1 MGLLETILFIPPVY
15 DETLS
20 VKQLTYIGKGTTPNF
35 TYKEIPLPIKPNMLM
50 IRVLTASLNAVDL
63 QLMNTPISMTAAQP
77 KGIGRDFCGVIED
90 VGKDLK
96 EKWRVGDK
104 VCGMFIHVNGQGTVA
119 DHVYINPDVDRII
132 KVPPNLSDEEAAA
145 FPLVLGTAMRSLAH
159 AKLDKNSWVCILGGA
174 TSVGQCAIQLA
185 KNYYNV
191 EKVVV
196 TCSAASSE
204 LCKKLGADITIDY
217 RAAANIG
224 DSLMYVL
231 GQKSVESN
239 DFTYTNQPGEDT
251 APPGGKRFQ
260 LIFDCA
266 GGTDVVFKAYQLLT
280 PTKDGSAY
288 VTIVG
293 DSKTSSDK
301 AGGPTSYF
309 YNTAMVGRKF
319 MSSTGMSGVNYIV
332 EWVAPGDWLDKA
344 YDLMLE
350 RTVTVKIDSVYD
362 WNDWKSAIKKLESHK
377 NKGKIVLKV
386 SI

>member
-1 MGLLETILFIPPVY
+1 M
-15 DETLS
+15 
-20 VKQLTYIGKGTTPNF
+20 
-35 TYKEIPLPIKPNMLM
+35 
-50 IRVLTASLNAVDL
+50 
-63 QLMNTPISMTAAQP
+63 
-77 KGIGRDFCGVIED
+77 
-90 VGKDLK
+90 
-96 EKWRVGDK
+96 
-104 VCGMFIHVNGQGTVA
+104 
-119 DHVYINPDVDRII
+119 
-132 KVPPNLSDEEAAA
+132 
-145 FPLVLGTAMRSLAH
+145 
-159 AKLDKNSWVCILGGA
+159 
-174 TSVGQCAIQLA
+174 
-185 KNYYNV
+185 

-293 DSKTSSDK
+293 DSKLLQTRL
-301 AGGPTSYF
+301 AAPHHTF
-309 YNTAMVGRKF
+309 ITQLWLA
-319 MSSTGMSGVNYIV
+319 VN
-332 EWVAPGDWLDKA
+332 L
-344 YDLMLE
+344 
-350 RTVTVKIDSVYD
+350 
-362 WNDWKSAIKKLESHK
+362 
-377 NKGKIVLKV
+377 
-386 SI
+386 